1 MLFICVLFQPCLYYK
16 GPLKSFFPLSR
27 GHNFFPWAK
36 GASFFRRQR
45 GDQNFFTDAKGR
57 KNVDD
62 QPLQIDGPFPTKN
75 DSSLS
80 LETLLDPTKIK
91 ILLEWTSVPSVGMSH
106 FPLQRRSGLNI

>member
-1 MLFICVLFQPCLYYK
+1 M
-16 GPLKSFFPLSR
+16 
-27 GHNFFPWAK
+27 
-36 GASFFRRQR
+36 
-45 GDQNFFTDAKGR
+45 
-57 KNVDD
+57 DD

-106 FPLQRRSGLNI
+106 FPLQRRSGLNIYYMDFSLVKHCPFRGCLRWLLYMYARMARVPFWRISVPQRVGFSIKVPLMV